1 MATAAG
7 LRRTLAA
14 LLTVAWLRLPLVW
27 VLLVLGG
34 IGMGLAYRRL
44 SP

>member
-1 MATAAG
+1 VVCISLG
-7 LRRTLAA
+7 LAA
-14 LLTVAWLRLPLVW
+14 LLAVAWLRLPLVW
-27 VLLVLGG
+27 VLLTLGG